1 MINYK
6 KWNAILGWCFFA
18 IATIVYLITI
28 EDTVSL
34 WDCGEYI
41 TAAYKLEVGHPPG
54 APLFLLLVRED
65 FKIIPEYIKL
75 YGEGMKVPQSI
86 LNLWDGKEEFDVRDF
101 KMIGDD
107 DDSE

>member
-6 KWNAILGWCFFA
+6 KWNAILGWFLFVF
-18 IATIVYLITI
+18 ATIIYFITI

-54 APLFLLLVRED
+54 APLFMVIGRLFSFFCRSYSGCCMD
-65 FKIIPEYIKL
+65 
-75 YGEGMKVPQSI
+75 QSSFWFI
-86 LNLWDGKEEFDVRDF
+86 
-101 KMIGDD
+101 
-107 DDSE
+107 